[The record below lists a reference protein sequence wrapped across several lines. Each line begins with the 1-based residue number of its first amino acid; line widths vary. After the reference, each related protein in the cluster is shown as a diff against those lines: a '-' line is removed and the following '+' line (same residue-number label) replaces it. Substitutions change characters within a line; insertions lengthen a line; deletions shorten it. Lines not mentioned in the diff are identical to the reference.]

1 MNLVLSYYMPEITG
15 NNNFCYIK
23 I

>member
-1 MNLVLSYYMPEITG
+1 MNLVLSYYLPEITG
-15 NNNFCYIK
+15 GNNFCYIR